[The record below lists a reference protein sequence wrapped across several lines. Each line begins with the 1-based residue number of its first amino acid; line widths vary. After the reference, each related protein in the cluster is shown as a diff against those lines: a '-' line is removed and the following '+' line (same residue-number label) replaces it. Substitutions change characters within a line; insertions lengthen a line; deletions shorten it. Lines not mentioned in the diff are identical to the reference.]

1 MDAMQYHE
9 MEVEK
14 RTILITVN
22 GTIIES
28 KIEKYPDY
36 TEIQRAVEGYIQ
48 LVPNFDCYDTDPCH
62 VWCNEEG
69 KITGQ
74 SHNALA
80 TMLWGEYLTKNF
92 NHREINWSMVD
103 LTGPIF
109 IVVGPTSFLAEQV
122 E

>member
-1 MDAMQYHE
+1 

-14 RTILITVN
+14 RTYLITIN

-28 KIEKYPDY
+28 KIDKYPDY
-36 TEIQRAVEGYIQ
+36 TEIKKAVGGYIQ
-48 LVPNFDCYDTDPCH
+48 LVPDFHVYDTDPCH

-69 KITGQ
+69 KLIGQ
-74 SHNALA
+74 SHNTVA
-80 TMLWGEYLTKNF
+80 TKAWRDYLTAN
-92 NHREINWSMVD
+92 NDGRQINWSMVD

-109 IVVGPTSFLAEQV
+109 IVVGPRSFLDEQV